1 MGLDIEMKTDG
12 WMHGGLAAAALVAL
26 LFPLGARAAAE
37 PPSGKIVEEVDF
49 AISCGADSQKAFKH
63 AVWTLHSFWYP
74 EALKE
79 FTAIAAAEPGCAMAY
94 WGEAMSHW
102 YPLWYPPSPAALKA
116 GSEAVA
122 KALAAPTKTPREK
135 DYIAAIAAFY
145 RDNDKLDHRT
155 RALAYE
161 KAMEQVYVKYPDDR
175 EAAVFYALALNA
187 TAPPTDKTFANKRKA
202 AAILNKIW
210 KEEPN
215 HPGVVHYLIH
225 SDDTPQFAEAGLAA
239 AICYAKIAPDVPHA
253 LHMPSHIFTRLGMW
267 QQSIDSNRAAK
278 AASLAYIQKTL
289 GPGGYDSNTLH
300 AMDYLEYAYLQI
312 AQDGPAK
319 AVVDEL
325 TGFRKSD
332 AANLPTAYAVAA
344 IPVRYALERRDWAA
358 AAALTAPAIGFP
370 LERFPWAEA
379 MISYAR
385 ALGEARTG
393 NIAGARAEIA
403 NLQSLEDKLKGK
415 DTYWANQVEV
425 QRLAAAGILAH
436 VQGDDKKAVE
446 LVRAAADLDATMDKH
461 PATPSSVLPAREL
474 LADLLLELNQPAA
487 ALIEYQAVLKTD
499 PNRFRSLLG
508 EARAAKAVGDAA
520 TAHGAYQ
527 KLVAL
532 SKPSGAARPGLAEAK
547 AYLTN

>member
-1 MGLDIEMKTDG
+1 MGYYRVSMGFVT
-12 WMHGGLAAAALVAL
+12 AALLAL
-26 LFPLGARAAAE
+26 PFQGVQANTAP
-37 PPSGKIVEEVDF
+37 KVVEEVDF
-49 AISCGADSQKAFKH
+49 AISCGPTSQKVFKH
-63 AVWTLHSFWYP
+63 AVWTLHSFWYR

-94 WGEAMSHW
+94 WGIAMSHW
-102 YPLWYPPSPAALKA
+102 YPLWYPPPPAELKA

-122 KALAAPTKTPREK
+122 KAMAAPTKTPREA

-145 RDNDKLDHRT
+145 RDNDKLDHQT
-155 RALAYE
+155 RAVAYE
-161 KAMEQVYVKYPDDR
+161 KAMEQVYRRYPDDR

-187 TAPPTDKTFANKRKA
+187 SALKTDKTLANQKKA
-202 AAILNKIW
+202 AEILNKIW
-210 KEEPN
+210 KEEPT

-225 SDDTPQFAEAGLAA
+225 SDNSPQLAAAGLNA

-267 QQSIDSNRAAK
+267 QQSIDSNRAAH
-278 AASLAYIQKTL
+278 AAALDYVHRSL
-289 GPGGYDSNTLH
+289 GPGSYDGETLH
-300 AMDYLEYAYLQI
+300 TMDYLQYAYLQI

-325 TGFRKSD
+325 IGFRQS
-332 AANLPTAYAVAA
+332 AGANLPAAYAVAA
-344 IPVRYALERRDWAA
+344 IPVRYALERRDWPA
-358 AAALTAPAIGFP
+358 AAALSEPAIGFP

-379 MISYAR
+379 MIAYAR
-385 ALGEARTG
+385 ALGNARTG
-393 NIAGARAEIA
+393 NIPGAEAEIGR
-403 NLQSLEDKLKGK
+403 LQSLEDKLRSK
-415 DTYWANQVEV
+415 DAYWANQVEV

-436 VQGDDKKAVE
+436 VRGDDKKAVA
-446 LVRAAADLDATMDKH
+446 LVRAAADLGATMDKH

-487 ALIEYQAVLKTD
+487 ALVEYRAMLSTD

-508 EARAAKAVGDAA
+508 EARAAEQTGDTAA
-520 TAHGAYQ
+520 AHDAYR

-532 SKPSGAARPGLAEAK
+532 SKPAGPARPELAEAR

>member
-1 MGLDIEMKTDG
+1 MAYHRISICFV
-12 WMHGGLAAAALVAL
+12 AAALQAL
-26 LFPLGARAAAE
+26 PFQGLRADTA
-37 PPSGKIVEEVDF
+37 PKVIEEVDF
-49 AISCGADSQKAFKH
+49 AISCGPTSQEAFKH

-74 EALKE
+74 EALAE
-79 FTAIAAAEPGCAMAY
+79 FTAITTSEPGCAMAY
-94 WGEAMSHW
+94 WGIAMSHW

-116 GSEAVA
+116 GAEAVA
-122 KALAAPTKTPREK
+122 KAMAAPTQTPREA

-145 RDNDKLDHRT
+145 RDSDKLDHQT
-155 RALAYE
+155 RAVAYE
-161 KAMEQVYVKYPDDR
+161 KAMEQVYERYPDDR

-187 TAPPTDKTFANKRKA
+187 SALKTDNTFANQRKA
-202 AAILNKIW
+202 AEILNKIW

-225 SDDTPQFAEAGLAA
+225 SDDSPQFAAAGLDA
-239 AICYAKIAPDVPHA
+239 AICYAKIAPNVPHA

-267 QQSIDSNRAAK
+267 QQSIDSNRAAHT
-278 AASLAYIQKTL
+278 AALNYVRKSL
-289 GPGGYDSNTLH
+289 GPGSYDLETVH
-300 AMDYLEYAYLQI
+300 TMDYLEYAYLQI

-319 AVVDEL
+319 EVVDEL
-325 TGFRKSD
+325 IGFRQSA

-344 IPVRYALERRDWAA
+344 IPVRYALERHDWPA
-358 AAALTAPAIGFP
+358 AAALSDPEIGFP

-379 MISYAR
+379 MIAYAR
-385 ALGEARTG
+385 ALGGARTG
-393 NIAGARAEIA
+393 NIAGAEAEIGR
-403 NLQSLEDKLKGK
+403 LQSLEDKLKGN

-436 VQGDDKKAVE
+436 VRGDDEKAVS

-487 ALIEYQAVLKTD
+487 ALVEYRTMLSTD

-508 EARAAKAVGDAA
+508 EARAAKQTGDSA
-520 TAHGAYQ
+520 TTHDAYG

-532 SKPSGAARPGLAEAK
+532 SKPVGPARPELAEAK
-547 AYLTN
+547 SYLTN